1 MENNTK
7 EDYPMRLN
15 RFLALRGVATRRAA
29 DELIRRRAVR
39 IDGKIAHL
47 GDRVSHREVLVEVDE
62 RGEPEKNFRY
72 VAYYKPR
79 GVVTHSSKRGERDVQ
94 EATEMPELYPVGRLD
109 KESEGLIVLTNDG
122 RVTER
127 LLHPRF
133 EHEKEYRVTVRER
146 IEPRVVKLLLA
157 GVMSEGDLLC
167 AKKVEITGNHQ
178 LTIVLTQ
185 GKKHQI
191 RRMLDGAHLTV
202 TELVRTR
209 IMAIHLGAL
218 RPGATRSLVGRAR
231 QAFLESLGLK

>member
-1 MENNTK
+1 MENNTR
-7 EDYPMRLN
+7 EDYPMRIN
-15 RFLALRGVATRRAA
+15 RFLALKGVATRRSA
-29 DELIRRRAVR
+29 DELIRKGVV
-39 IDGKIAHL
+39 KINGQVAHL
-47 GDRVSHREVLVEVDE
+47 GDRVPQSDALVEVDE
-62 RGEPEKNFRY
+62 RREPERNFHY

-79 GVVTHSSKRGERDVQ
+79 GVVTHSPKRGERDVR
-94 EATEMPELYPVGRLD
+94 EESEMADLYPVGRLD
-109 KESEGLIVLTNDG
+109 KESEGLMILTNDG
-122 RVTER
+122 RITER

-133 EHEKEYRVTVRER
+133 EHEKEYRITVRER
-146 IEPRVVKLLLA
+146 IEPKAVAILNA
-157 GVMSEGDLLC
+157 GVMSEGDLLR
-167 AKKVEITGNHQ
+167 AKKVEVTGNHQ
-178 LTIVLTQ
+178 LTMVLTQ